1 MRIRSI
7 VIALAA
13 VIAVGG
19 FSAYAANSHGLAVS
33 ILARTTTAQ
42 GVLHGEAVSDLASL
56 HGVTRSA
63 AVRAATP
70 KTKAEATESEACEAA
85 EAALKTDKTE
95 DVSEHAATTVTTAA
109 TVATKA
115 TDRSEDLL
123 ERARAE
129 AERDSVKAACAPVTL
144 SAACQAAIDA
154 LKALRT
160 ADRAEDKAETR
171 PTTAAQRA
179 ADRTEDAAE
188 RQARLAAV
196 RAMVAACVT
205 ER

>member
-1 MRIRSI
+1 MHIRSI
-7 VIALAA
+7 LIALAA

-19 FSAYAANSHGLAVS
+19 FSAYAANTHGAAVS
-33 ILARTTTAQ
+33 TLARTTTAQ
-42 GVLHGEAVSDLASL
+42 GVLHGEAVSDLASVQ
-56 HGVTRSA
+56 GTTRST

-70 KTKAEATESEACEAA
+70 KTKTEATESEACEAA
-85 EAALKTDKTE
+85 EAALKTDKPE
-95 DVSEHAATTVTTAA
+95 DISEHAATTATTAG

-129 AERDSVKAACAPVTL
+129 ADRDAVEAACPPVTL
-144 SAACQAAIDA
+144 SPACQTAIDA

-160 ADRAEDKAETR
+160 ADRAEDSAETR
-171 PTTAAQRA
+171 PTTAAEKA

-188 RQARLAAV
+188 RQPFVAAI
-196 RAMVAACVT
+196 RAIVAACGI